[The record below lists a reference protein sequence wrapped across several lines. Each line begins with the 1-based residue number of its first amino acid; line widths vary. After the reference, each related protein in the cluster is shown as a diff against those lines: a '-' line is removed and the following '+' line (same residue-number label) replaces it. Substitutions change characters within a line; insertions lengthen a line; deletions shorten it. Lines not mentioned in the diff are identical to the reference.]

1 MVQSIKLLAKTSKVR
16 NSERT
21 AIDTVITAESAHY
34 VWYDYYKLNCRIIVE
49 IGQTILIAQG
59 ADGEQQCVYVA
70 EDGDAL
76 GIEDGSNG
84 VLTVD
89 GSLVGE

>member
-1 MVQSIKLLAKTSKVR
+1 MLSF
-16 NSERT
+16 
-21 AIDTVITAESAHY
+21 
-34 VWYDYYKLNCRIIVE
+34 

-76 GIEDGSNG
+76 GLEDANNG
-84 VLTVD
+84 VLSID
-89 GSLVGE
+89 GNLVGKWIETEYMMKKNIICHIIQK